1 MTMDPRTVQAALAG
15 LLHDIGKFAQRAGEQ
30 VSAEWTEGKTRQDFK
45 YQHALHT
52 WHFVNRYLPEAF
64 RQAGVWAAYHHRPP
78 ADGRFLQLA
87 DHLAAGERREDEAGE
102 DDTDQTRH
110 PAQLLSIFCSVQ
122 LEARAPEQRYLPLQ
136 PLRMDRQV
144 LEPAPQRPQAE
155 MQAAYRRLW
164 EEFCRE
170 AQSLQLAFGDD
181 GDPEAYL
188 ESLQGLLLRYTWCVP
203 SAYYQATP
211 DVSLYDHGRMTGA
224 LAAVLVDADFPEDTW
239 ERLLQDPAA
248 VDQDLALL
256 VGGDLSGVQDFL
268 YTITNKGA
276 TSALRGRSFYLQLLT
291 EALARHVLRALGLPV
306 TCLIYAGGGNFFLF
320 ARPSDR
326 ERLDALRRNLGALLY
341 DHHRGDLYL
350 ALEAEPLRAAD
361 FFRAAPDEKG
371 PHPFGR
377 KWAALGQRLA
387 RAKLRRFAELP
398 EDHLKALF
406 KPEGAGGQ
414 ELEDGAC
421 DVCGRE
427 HPAMHSEGTGDDK
440 VSKCGLCRS
449 FEGLGKDL
457 RAARFLAYRFVEPA
471 PPPGGRAGSWQ
482 EVLRHLGL
490 EVKVSEKAPGTGYAL
505 VLALD
510 DRGLEEVGY
519 SGRTALARRYLVN
532 VTPRLTE
539 PYESSDGQQFREDDI
554 KPFERLAK
562 DSSGLERL
570 GVLRMDMDNLGRLF
584 AEGLR
589 DATPSRLATLS
600 LTISLY
606 FEGWVGELARQRNEQ
621 AGDGGRL
628 YAIYSG
634 GDDLFFVGAW
644 DEVVEL
650 ARQIRADL
658 RWFAA
663 DHPDVHASAGV
674 VLVDSKYPL
683 ARAARAAAEAEE
695 AAKARRWWK
704 NGRPGRK
711 DSVAFLGRALPWE
724 RFGLEDCEPG
734 GLDTAHALMHTL
746 REMVEGGQAER
757 SLLRLFIDLYSRYA
771 EAERARGE
779 AETGDGPPR
788 PLWGP
793 WHWLAAYY
801 LQRRLKTDD
810 AKARV
815 GGLRGRMVTDPLAM
829 ETIGLAARWAELAT
843 RTRERG

>member
-1 MTMDPRTVQAALAG
+1 MTVDLRTVQAALAG
-15 LLHDIGKFAQRAGEQ
+15 LLHDIGKFAQRAGDQ

-52 WHFVNRYLPEAF
+52 WHFVNRYLPKTL
-64 RQAGVWAAYHHRPP
+64 RQAGIWAAYHHRPP

-87 DHLAAGERREDEAGE
+87 DRLAAGERREDEAQE
-102 DDTDQTRH
+102 DDADQARRH
-110 PAQLLSIFCSVQ
+110 PQLLSIFCSAE
-122 LEARAPEQRYLPLQ
+122 LDAEAPEKRYLPLN
-136 PLRMDRQV
+136 PLRMEQQV
-144 LEPAPQRPQAE
+144 LEPGPPRPEAEVQQAYADLW
-155 MQAAYRRLW
+155 QA
-164 EEFCRE
+164 FCHQMEDLGR
-170 AQSLQLAFGDD
+170 AFGDD
-181 GDPEAYL
+181 GDPQAYL
-188 ESLQGLLLRYTWCVP
+188 ETLQGLLLRYTWCIP

-224 LAAVLVDADFPEDTW
+224 LAAVLVDADLPEATW
-239 ERLLQDPAA
+239 ERLLQEPAA
-248 VDQDLALL
+248 VDEELALL

-326 ERLDALRRNLGALLY
+326 ERLEGLRRDLSALLY

-361 FFRAAPDEKG
+361 FFRASGEQG
-371 PHPFGR
+371 PHPFGQ
-377 KWAALGQRLA
+377 KWADLGRRLA

-398 EDHLKALF
+398 EDRLKALF
-406 KPEGAGGQ
+406 KPEGTGGQ
-414 ELEDGAC
+414 EQEDGAC
-421 DVCGRE
+421 QVCGQE
-427 HPAMHSEGTGDDK
+427 HPVVIKERVGQEK
-440 VSKCGLCRS
+440 VRKCGLCRS
-449 FEGLGKDL
+449 FETLGKDL
-457 RAARFLAYRFVEPA
+457 RAARFLAFRFVEPA
-471 PPPGGRAGSWQ
+471 PPAGGRAGSWQ

-490 EVKVSEKAPGTGYAL
+490 EVSLSEKAPGTGHSL

-510 DRGLEEVGY
+510 DRGLGEVGF

-532 VTPRLTE
+532 ITPRLE
-539 PYESSDGQQFREDDI
+539 KPYQATDGQAFEMGDI

-562 DSSGLERL
+562 DSSGIERL

-600 LTISLY
+600 LAISLY
-606 FEGWVGELARQRNEQ
+606 FEGWVGELARLRNEQ
-621 AGDGGRL
+621 TGDGGRL

-658 RWFAA
+658 RWYAA
-663 DHPDVHASAGV
+663 GHPDVHASAGL

-683 ARAARAAAEAEE
+683 ARAAQAAADAEDR
-695 AAKARRWWK
+695 AKTRLWWK
-704 NGRPGRK
+704 GGRPYRK
-711 DSVAFLGRALPWE
+711 DAVAFLGQALPWE
-724 RFGLEDCEPG
+724 RFGLEDCAPV

-746 REMVEGGQAER
+746 RDMVERGQAER
-757 SLLRLFIDLYSRYA
+757 SLLRLLIDLYGRYA
-771 EAERARGE
+771 EAERAR
-779 AETGDGPPR
+779 AESQTADSPPR

-801 LQRRLKTDD
+801 LRRRLKTND
-810 AKARV
+810 AEARV
-815 GGLRGRMVTDPLAM
+815 GGLRDQMVADPLAM

-843 RTRERG
+843 RARET